1 VKEFKAANPDLTP
14 YRFLY
19 LLTCI
24 TTGNVH
30 ADTRSMLR
38 AFQSIAITGVII
50 VLDKNCVDQQRVSRV
65 LIAAWHQVHAWQ
77 SFLTQIQ
84 TLIHS

>member
-1 VKEFKAANPDLTP
+1 
-14 YRFLY
+14 
-19 LLTCI
+19 
-24 TTGNVH
+24 
-30 ADTRSMLR
+30 MLR

-50 VLDKNCVDQQRVSRV
+50 VLGKNSVDQQRVSRV